1 MLSAPVQFVGEPQ
14 DPVPSV
20 RMRACQIV
28 NHLRMVIRLPDDVG
42 SLERINH
49 LATQRLNDTDREVVA
64 AARIASDN
72 QKRVFIFD
80 RDSTH
85 DHPAQV
91 SILIKSNTCCG
102 WCVLVGHCYT
112 LKILQLQGYT
122 EPRGL
127 YKWWSSPYLSVWCL
141 QLFLLLSQLSI
152 CFYWAHNLLS
162 AFKQDEYEKM
172 DKIRED
178 EEWNMLSKEEQ
189 VKVIPWFT
197 HISDCRY

>member
-1 MLSAPVQFVGEPQ
+1 MLSAPVQLVGEPQ

-28 NHLRMVIRLPDDVG
+28 NHLRMVIRLPDDVAA
-42 SLERINH
+42 LERINH

-102 WCVLVGHCYT
+102 WGLLVGHCCT
-112 LKILQLQGYT
+112 LKQLELQGYT
-122 EPRGL
+122 EPRGHHL
-127 YKWWSSPYLSVWCL
+127 IYWFDVCNYFYSYPNCPFVSPELTIYSLHLSRMSMRRWISS
-141 QLFLLLSQLSI
+141 
-152 CFYWAHNLLS
+152 A
-162 AFKQDEYEKM
+162 KM
-172 DKIRED
+172 R
-178 EEWNMLSKEEQ
+178 NG
-189 VKVIPWFT
+189 T
-197 HISDCRY
+197 C